1 MTEDVLDDGAAGS
14 QSPKR
19 EARRVDPVS
28 TVAGLIF
35 IAVASAA
42 LSDRF
47 WVDIDPV
54 IAAGAAIVA
63 LGAAMIVVTALRH
76 RR

>member
-1 MTEDVLDDGAAGS
+1 MTEDVLDDSAVGS
-14 QSPKR
+14 QAPKR
-19 EARRVDPVS
+19 KARRVDPVS

-35 IAVASAA
+35 IAVASTA

-47 WVDIDPV
+47 WADIDPV